1 MSTAKKQVGAKLKGS
16 EDARR
21 TAGVVL
27 DVLAGTLTPHQAA
40 EALGMSP
47 PRYYMVESRALDGL
61 IAGCEPRKRGKAFS
75 EAREL
80 EVLRREKQTLERQ
93 LVRQQAL
100 LRAAHKTA
108 GVVMPKKDEKSGG
121 KRKKGPV
128 VRALKFSQ
136 ALKQPPGGALDLSAP
151 GQKESQKEG

>member
-1 MSTAKKQVGAKLKGS
+1 MSTAKKQTGAKLKGS

-47 PRYYMVESRALDGL
+47 PRYYMIESRALDGL

-108 GVVMPKKDEKSGG
+108 GVVMPKKDEKGG

-136 ALKQPPGGALDLSAP
+136 ALKQPLGRAAGQPAP
-151 GQKESQKEG
+151 GQKESHKEG